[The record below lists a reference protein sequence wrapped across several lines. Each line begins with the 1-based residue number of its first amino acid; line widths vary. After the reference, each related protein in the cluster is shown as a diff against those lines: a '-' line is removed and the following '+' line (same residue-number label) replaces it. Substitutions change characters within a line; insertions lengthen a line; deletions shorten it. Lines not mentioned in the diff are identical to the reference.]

1 MEPPPYRSRQ
11 MTRAEIEDIISAY
24 GAVPPVV
31 LFQVEH
37 LALARQLLAV
47 MGENERLR
55 GLAFTA
61 YCEGYI
67 AAGGKWQDDNGW
79 QDSESR
85 AALQGE

>member
-1 MEPPPYRSRQ
+1 
-11 MTRAEIEDIISAY
+11 MTRAAIEKLLENAEQTRSPYMLTSKMMADY
-24 GAVPPVV
+24 C
-31 LFQVEH
+31 
-37 LALARQLLAV
+37 RQLLAV